1 MNSAVNKP
9 IIENIRLY
17 FDTFKYISSF
27 ELNGVQSMQF
37 VLNSVAVSTNVV
49 MLTIDTT
56 NAPIDMKAIM
66 FEKNFDGFMLFCL
79 VIIKKRKT
87 VKR

>member
-1 MNSAVNKP
+1 MNSAVSKP

-17 FDTFKYISSF
+17 FDTLKYISSF

-49 MLTIDTT
+49 ILIIDTT

-66 FEKNFDGFMLFCL
+66 FEKNFDGFMLFCF
-79 VIIKKRKT
+79 
-87 VKR
+87 